1 MRRIGIGLDFGT
13 SNSTAA
19 WFDGSRLHYVR
30 LEADGPV
37 LPTAI
42 HLDRDFVALTGRTAI
57 ERYVEEN
64 RGRRVEMVAEVI
76 GEAAASIGGA
86 ETGDDINHSLQ
97 TQRNV
102 LYGPL
107 TDRGLP
113 GRLFH
118 GLKRLL
124 GDPNVERLSVFE
136 RQFRLVALL
145 TPILQR
151 MRIGLQQ
158 DTGSPVPHIHVGR
171 PVNFEGRDPAS
182 NAVAVD
188 RLAEA
193 CRHAGLRNVQFYPE
207 PVAATLSYLWRAQP
221 VASGIAL
228 TVDFGGGTLDLAVL
242 RYAGAK
248 FEVLGTAGI
257 ALGGD
262 KIDQMIYQSL
272 LFPLLGKGEPWRRE
286 VDGHWIETLFPFEE
300 YEAALLNWPIT
311 HTLNQNRT
319 KSMVVDRI
327 SRGGPAAVK
336 FERLHDLIRFN
347 YSYNCFQAIRRAKAE
362 LSDQVETVIDI
373 PELNLRIPF
382 TRERFEAILAG
393 ALVNVEQLVDGL
405 LARTGM
411 VPADV
416 DLVIRTGGSSQI
428 VAVRNQLQRKFP
440 DRVVAHDPFTS
451 VAAGLAIASY
461 HDYRYEP

>member
-1 MRRIGIGLDFGT
+1 
-13 SNSTAA
+13 
-19 WFDGSRLHYVR
+19 VR

-42 HLDRDFVALTGRTAI
+42 HLDRDFVALTGQAAI

-151 MRIGLQQ
+151 MRRGLQA
-158 DTGSPVPHIHVGR
+158 DTGHSVPQIHVGR
-171 PVNFEGRDPAS
+171 PVNFEGRDPQS
-182 NAVAVD
+182 NAVAVS

-193 CRHAGLRNVQFYPE
+193 CGHAGLRNVEFYPE

-221 VASGIAL
+221 TAAGTAL

-242 RYAGAK
+242 RYAGAT
-248 FEVLGTAGI
+248 FQVLGTAGI

-262 KIDQMIYQSL
+262 KIDQLIYQGL
-272 LFPLLGKGEPWRRE
+272 LFPLLGKGESWRRE

-327 SRGGPAAVK
+327 SRGGPAAAK

-362 LSDQVETVIDI
+362 LSERTETVIDI
-373 PELNLRIPF
+373 PELNLQIPF
-382 TRERFEAILAG
+382 TRAGFETILAG
-393 ALVNVEQLVDGL
+393 ALADVQQLVDGL
-405 LARTGM
+405 LAQTGIE
-411 VPADV
+411 PGAV

-428 VAVRNQLQRKFP
+428 VAVRELLQGKFP

-461 HDYRYEP
+461 HAYRYAP